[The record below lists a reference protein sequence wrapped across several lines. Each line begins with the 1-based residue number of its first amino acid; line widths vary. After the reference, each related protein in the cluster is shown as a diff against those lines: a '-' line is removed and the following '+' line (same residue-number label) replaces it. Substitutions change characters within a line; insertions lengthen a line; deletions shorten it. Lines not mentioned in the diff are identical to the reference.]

1 MLSDKINRENKYIK
15 GFLNK
20 IIEIILINAINN

>member
-1 MLSDKINRENKYIK
+1 MLSDKHNRENKYIK

>member
-1 MLSDKINRENKYIK
+1 MLSDKVNHENKYIK

-20 IIEIILINAINN
+20 IIEIILINGLNS